1 MMQTNKKVKKRKDQ
15 KAEDQELAKNGINL
29 ENKPLQKE
37 EIHDDKNQARILVF
51 DRLWFRWILNK

>member
-15 KAEDQELAKNGINL
+15 KVEDQELAKNGINL

-51 DRLWFRWILNK
+51 DRL